1 MANPPTC
8 EMQANAKVRIGKDRP
23 APQSSFLLLADCNVG
38 LPHVQHAVANL
49 EAGIDALGS
58 AFTLPLLEHCDVN
71 HQRRSGEILPRRN
84 WLRRTQWDDY
94 PAAAPRKLKFLTRT
108 SRLTAGKKV

>member
-1 MANPPTC
+1 MANLPTC

-38 LPHVQHAVANL
+38 LPHVQHALANL

-71 HQRRSGEILPRRN
+71 HQRRSGEILFLHEARDALQKPRRN

-94 PAAAPRKLKFLTRT
+94 PAAAPRKLKF
-108 SRLTAGKKV
+108 

>member
-71 HQRRSGEILPRRN
+71 HQRRSGEILFLHEARDALQSLVVTGYAGPSGMITR
-84 WLRRTQWDDY
+84 LRR
-94 PAAAPRKLKFLTRT
+94 LGSLNF
-108 SRLTAGKKV
+108 